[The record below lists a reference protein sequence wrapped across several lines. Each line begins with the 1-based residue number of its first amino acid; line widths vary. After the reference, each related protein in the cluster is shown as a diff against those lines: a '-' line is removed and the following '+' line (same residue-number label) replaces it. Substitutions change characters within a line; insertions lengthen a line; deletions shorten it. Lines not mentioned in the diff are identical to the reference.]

1 MREIKFRA
9 WIIKTQKMIDVHE
22 IIFPSYE
29 CKMSIGSI
37 NVRPYWPPEFKL
49 MQYTALKDKNGVAIY
64 EGDIVKYGEYKIV
77 HGEVFFSP
85 QLRFGI
91 KLGVFVESLYA
102 FRDTVEII
110 GNIYEN
116 PELLKG

>member
-29 CKMSIGSI
+29 CEMSIGSI

-49 MQYTALKDKNGVAIY
+49 MQYTGLKDKNGVEIY
-64 EGDIVKYGEYKIV
+64 ESDLVSTPAGT
-77 HGEVFFSP
+77 GEVKWEDGCYRIYWNS
-85 QLRFGI
+85 
-91 KLGVFVESLYA
+91 
-102 FRDTVEII
+102 RDNTTLHDCRINHLEVT
-110 GNIYEN
+110 GNVYET
-116 PELLKG
+116 KMG